1 MKHLRYF
8 IGISCF
14 CHALL
19 ILALVDIDF
28 SPSEIPEYDVY
39 EVSIVSSAPSAP
51 GRAASARAPAKKK
64 YVYHK
69 GSGRAAISTIKKD
82 KASGDSTPE
91 LKPADIEPVERTDE
105 EPLPDMP
112 PGRQDDPDQ
121 RLEEYGSAGT
131 PGASGRAGLSSNPVN
146 IWKSQVRALVDG
158 FWKTPPE
165 ISIMDMSLKT
175 TYLLKISRSGEL
187 LDKRLLVSSGNSP
200 FDRSVLLALSGVTR
214 LPAPPL
220 VLIAGRDTVE
230 ITMSFTPPQGAQ

>member
-1 MKHLRYF
+1 M
-8 IGISCF
+8 
-14 CHALL
+14 
-19 ILALVDIDF
+19 
-28 SPSEIPEYDVY
+28 
-39 EVSIVSSAPSAP
+39 
-51 GRAASARAPAKKK
+51 
-64 YVYHK
+64 
-69 GSGRAAISTIKKD
+69 
-82 KASGDSTPE
+82 
-91 LKPADIEPVERTDE
+91 
-105 EPLPDMP
+105 
-112 PGRQDDPDQ
+112 
-121 RLEEYGSAGT
+121 
-131 PGASGRAGLSSNPVN
+131 N